1 METIKPEEKEV
12 PYMKE
17 IKFCDMF
24 KFLHEHPNYNLYVAS
39 PTTSY
44 FTLFPENELPL
55 KDKFQ
60 SFYLFESDKKR
71 VTYQDL
77 NMLKKINSQYV
88 LYQVVD

>member
-1 METIKPEEKEV
+1 METIKSEEKEV
-12 PYMKE
+12 FSYMKE

-24 KFLHEHPNYNLYVAS
+24 KFLHEHPNYNLYVTS
-39 PTTSY
+39 PVTS

-60 SFYLFESDKKR
+60 RFYLFESDKKR

-77 NMLKKINSQYV
+77 NMLKKTNSQYV